1 MQDIGFKAIVR
12 RSPDCFFH
20 VTGTEYTNRI
30 DTTVDSLSDVPWQ
43 TTHHIFATVFR
54 QASFEFTDLTKIIQ
68 FLLSKPAKKVQ
79 TGYTLQQK

>member
-1 MQDIGFKAIVR
+1 MQDIAFKAIVR
-12 RSPDCFFH
+12 RSPDCSFH

-30 DTTVDSLSDVPWQ
+30 DTKVDSHSDVPWQ
-43 TTHHIFATVFR
+43 TTHHLFATVFR